1 MKKYILGLLT
11 GLVLGLCALTGH
23 AQILI
28 LTNLPTPNPQYN
40 ITLSPAD
47 CFALGQ
53 QLGQQVMTPTNAIGS
68 NYFSQTF
75 MIGGLTNPGCEFRRA
90 FHQSIPNQTTNFTAV
105 TGFWMIIP
113 QPN

>member
-1 MKKYILGLLT
+1 MKKHLILLSIFLS
-11 GLVLGLCALTGH
+11 CALTGH
-23 AQILI
+23 AQIL
-28 LTNLPTPNPQYN
+28 TNAPTPPTNPQYN

-53 QLGQQVMTPTNAIGS
+53 QLMTLTNALGS

-75 MIGGLTNPGCEFRRA
+75 MIGGLTNSGCEFRLV

-113 QPN
+113 LPN